1 MWGRITVEV
10 IEVIF
15 VKGNAYVFWGESM
28 TGRSSRSL
36 FNTIITQVI
45 GVRDMLRCGRIVE
58 VIEVIFV
65 KGNTYVF

>member
-1 MWGRITVEV
+1 
-10 IEVIF
+10 
-15 VKGNAYVFWGESM
+15 M